1 MIDRIKE
8 TAKVLLGRGKAG
20 RNLTVF
26 PDDIFIV
33 SYPKSGNTWTRFLV
47 GNLVYPKDVIDFSN
61 IELKVP
67 DIYQNINDILLR
79 IPRPRILKS
88 HEYFDPRYKKV
99 IYIVRDPRDVAVSY
113 YYYHIKVRRID
124 DKYPIDRFIQRFIR
138 GELDSFGSWEENVGS
153 WMGVR
158 QYDENFLLLQY
169 EDLLTNTLDN
179 LKKIA
184 VFLEIEVSEG
194 LLANVIELSSFD
206 RMKKLER
213 DQSNTWKVLAKSRK
227 DISFV
232 RKGVNGNWQEELPD
246 RGAQMIEC
254 EWEDLMQRLGYL
266 L

>member
-158 QYDENFLLLQY
+158 
-169 EDLLTNTLDN
+169 
-179 LKKIA
+179 
-184 VFLEIEVSEG
+184 
-194 LLANVIELSSFD
+194 
-206 RMKKLER
+206 
-213 DQSNTWKVLAKSRK
+213 
-227 DISFV
+227 
-232 RKGVNGNWQEELPD
+232 
-246 RGAQMIEC
+246 
-254 EWEDLMQRLGYL
+254 
-266 L
+266 

>member
-1 MIDRIKE
+1 M
-8 TAKVLLGRGKAG
+8 
-20 RNLTVF
+20 
-26 PDDIFIV
+26 
-33 SYPKSGNTWTRFLV
+33 
-47 GNLVYPKDVIDFSN
+47 
-61 IELKVP
+61 
-67 DIYQNINDILLR
+67 
-79 IPRPRILKS
+79 
-88 HEYFDPRYKKV
+88 
-99 IYIVRDPRDVAVSY
+99 
-113 YYYHIKVRRID
+113 
-124 DKYPIDRFIQRFIR
+124 
-138 GELDSFGSWEENVGS
+138 
-153 WMGVR
+153 
-158 QYDENFLLLQY
+158 QY